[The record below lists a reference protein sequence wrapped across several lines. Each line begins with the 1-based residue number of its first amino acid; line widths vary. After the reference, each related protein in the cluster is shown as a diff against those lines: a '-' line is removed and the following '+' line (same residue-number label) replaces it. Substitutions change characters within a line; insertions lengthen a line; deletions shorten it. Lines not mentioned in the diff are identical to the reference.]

1 MNEYKKEYENM
12 KKSLNSENT
21 NLISFLILGILLGRL
36 IEKYKNIKKRIKR
49 K

>member
-1 MNEYKKEYENM
+1 MNEFKKEYENI
-12 KKSLNSENT
+12 KRSINSENT

-36 IEKYKNIKKRIKR
+36 VEKYKNIKKRIIK

>member
-1 MNEYKKEYENM
+1 MNEFKKEYKILKE
-12 KKSLNSENT
+12 SVNSENT
-21 NLISFLILGILLGRL
+21 NLITFLIFGILLGRL